1 MNKPTYEQ
9 LPNVASELL
18 HKVVFL
24 ECTKY
29 LYRGLIRTNE
39 RLAVA
44 VETYLSSHKKGS
56 NHAK

>member
-9 LPNVASELL
+9 LPSVASELL

-24 ECTKY
+24 EYTKY
-29 LYRGLIRTNE
+29 LYRGRIRTNE

-44 VETYLSSHKKGS
+44 IETYLSNHKKGS